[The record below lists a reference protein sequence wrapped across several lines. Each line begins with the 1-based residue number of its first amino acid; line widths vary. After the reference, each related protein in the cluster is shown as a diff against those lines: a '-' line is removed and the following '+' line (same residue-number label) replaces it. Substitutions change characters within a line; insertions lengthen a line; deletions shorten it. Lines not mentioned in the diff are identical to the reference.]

1 MRVLVTGGAGF
12 IGSHVVDAL
21 IARGD
26 AVTVVDDLSGGN
38 MANVNPEARLER
50 LDIRSIEVGD
60 LVRAQRPDAIVHH
73 AAQVSVSRSVRDPQ
87 LDADVNIA
95 GALSLIA
102 AAAEVGSRFVYA
114 SSGGAM
120 YGEAEVIPTPET
132 HPATPSSPYGI
143 SKFAGELY
151 LRSFSILNGLSYVS
165 LRYSNVYGPR
175 QDAHG
180 EAGVVALFTTAMLE
194 GRQPTIH
201 GDGIDTR
208 DYVFVEDV
216 VRANLLALES
226 GTSGGFNVGTGR
238 ETSVNDLFRL
248 LCALAD
254 SEAQEHHGPPR
265 AGDLHRS
272 CLDISLI
279 GQALGW
285 RPQFS
290 LEDGLGKTVAWFKAQ
305 VGVPSTPAGGLA

>member
-21 IARGD
+21 ILRGD

-285 RPQFS
+285 RPHFS

>member
-175 QDAHG
+175 QNAHG

-238 ETSVNDLFRL
+238 ESSVNDLFRL

>member
-165 LRYSNVYGPR
+165 QRYIGQPVYGPR

-180 EAGVVALFTTAMLE
+180 EAGVVALFT
-194 GRQPTIH
+194 
-201 GDGIDTR
+201 
-208 DYVFVEDV
+208 
-216 VRANLLALES
+216 
-226 GTSGGFNVGTGR
+226 
-238 ETSVNDLFRL
+238 
-248 LCALAD
+248 
-254 SEAQEHHGPPR
+254 
-265 AGDLHRS
+265 
-272 CLDISLI
+272 
-279 GQALGW
+279 
-285 RPQFS
+285 
-290 LEDGLGKTVAWFKAQ
+290 
-305 VGVPSTPAGGLA
+305 